1 MWSSLISFLGF
12 WNFRILEHLVASV
25 RKTYRFPAWNVGDK
39 ARVPCSVVGPTG
51 MQIDANRICVPQ
63 RLRIKSRSCFDT
75 HNSCFTLV
83 IKFLD
88 IMILIFYWYLTY
100 AYAAGGSNFV
110 TSVECFQTQAETP
123 ATMRSHRDWQTL
135 PPVVT
140 TRCLAIHLECSEIE
154 WFSTY
159 RQFSRAEF
167 DCFQPR
173 LKFWLKI
180 RSCHSCRCCSWTFDP
195 KDPGL
200 LSPIPPSRDEAPHM
214 SWIRISVDH
223 LRQNQQMWSGWSAK
237 ELYHL
242 RWGLAKVGSVTEELV
257 Q

>member
-1 MWSSLISFLGF
+1 
-12 WNFRILEHLVASV
+12 
-25 RKTYRFPAWNVGDK
+25 
-39 ARVPCSVVGPTG
+39 

-83 IKFLD
+83 LKFLD
-88 IMILIFYWYLTY
+88 IMVLIFCLYLT
-100 AYAAGGSNFV
+100 YAAGGSNFV
-110 TSVECFQTQAETP
+110 ASVECFQTQAETP

-140 TRCLAIHLECSEIE
+140 TRCLAIHLGSEDFFWRIIRIK
-154 WFSTY
+154 W
-159 RQFSRAEF
+159 AEF

-180 RSCHSCRCCSWTFDP
+180 RSCHLCRCCSLTFEP
-195 KDPGL
+195 KDPRF

-242 RWGLAKVGSVTEELV
+242 RWGLAKVESVTEELV

>member
-1 MWSSLISFLGF
+1 
-12 WNFRILEHLVASV
+12 
-25 RKTYRFPAWNVGDK
+25 
-39 ARVPCSVVGPTG
+39 

-75 HNSCFTLV
+75 HNSCFTLLV
-83 IKFLD
+83 KFLE

-110 TSVECFQTQAETP
+110 TSVECFQTQADTP
-123 ATMRSHRDWQTL
+123 ATTRSHRDWQTL

-140 TRCLAIHLECSEIE
+140 TRCLAIHLGSEIE

-159 RQFSRAEF
+159 RHHRVIAEF

-173 LKFWLKI
+173 LKCWLKI
-180 RSCHSCRCCSWTFDP
+180 RSCHSCRCCSLTFER
-195 KDPGL
+195 L
-200 LSPIPPSRDEAPHM
+200 LSPMPPSGDETPHM

-242 RWGLAKVGSVTEELV
+242 RWGLAKIGSVTEELV